1 MEKPQP
7 KPSFSNL
14 WNREPVVILAFVRAV
29 LYGGAYFGLDLSE
42 PQILGIVAVVE
53 TLLVIITRQNVVSP
67 ATNVAEV
74 KEALYKAP
82 PVQNELVTEEA
93 AL

>member
-1 MEKPQP
+1 MEQ

-14 WNREPVVILAFVRAV
+14 WNREPVVILAFIRAI
-29 LYGGAYFGLDLSE
+29 LYGGAYFGFDLTE
-42 PQILGIVAVVE
+42 PQILGIIAIAE

-67 ATNVAEV
+67 ATNTEEV
-74 KEALYKAP
+74 QDALYTVP
-82 PVQNELVTEEA
+82 PTQKELVTEEA